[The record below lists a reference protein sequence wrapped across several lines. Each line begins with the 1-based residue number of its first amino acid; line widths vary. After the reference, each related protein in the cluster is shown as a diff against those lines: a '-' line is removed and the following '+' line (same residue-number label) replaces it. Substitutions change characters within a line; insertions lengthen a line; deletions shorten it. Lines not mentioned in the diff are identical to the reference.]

1 MKISERALGMTT
13 SPIRRLGPYA
23 DAAVKRA
30 LGMTTSPIRRLGPY
44 ADAAVKAGK
53 KIYRLNIGQPD
64 IATSPKFM
72 EAIRNFDQKVVAY
85 GNSQGDMNLIKAIQ
99 KYYDSWN
106 MHYETKNIYITNGGS
121 EALELAIFSLCDPGD
136 EILVFEPY
144 YANYTTFAKLA
155 SAKVTAVPT
164 SAEDG
169 YRLPDQATVEKYIND
184 KTRAILL
191 TNPGNPTGVVYNKQ
205 EMDMIAAVVKKYNI
219 ALIADEVYREFVY
232 DGTYTSF
239 GTYKDLE
246 QNLIMVD
253 SVSKRYSAC
262 GARIG
267 CVISKNEEL
276 CAQFMKLCQ
285 ARLCAPAVEQVGA
298 AALYDTPASYLEEV
312 NKEYKKRRDTIAAGL
327 AKIPGLVS
335 SQPKGAFYVMVKFP
349 VDDAEKFAIWM
360 LQDFEKDGETVMIAP
375 GNGFYA
381 TPGKGVDEARLAYVL
396 KCEDLERA
404 MELLA
409 AAVKEYP
416 GRKI

>member
-1 MKISERALGMTT
+1 MKISNRALCMTT
-13 SPIRRLGPYA
+13 SPIRRLVPYA
-23 DAAVKRA
+23 DAAK
-30 LGMTTSPIRRLGPY
+30 
-44 ADAAVKAGK
+44 KKGK
-53 KIYRLNIGQPD
+53 KVYHLNIGQPD

-72 EAIRNFDQKVVAY
+72 EAIRKFDQKVVAY

-99 KYYDSWN
+99 KYYDAWDI
-106 MHYETKNIYITNGGS
+106 HYETKNIFITNGGS
-121 EALELAIFSLCDPGD
+121 EALEMAIFGLCDPGD

-155 SAKVTAVPT
+155 SARITAVPT
-164 SAEDG
+164 SAEEG
-169 YRLPDQATVEKYIND
+169 YCLPDQATVEKYIND

-191 TNPGNPTGVVYNKQ
+191 TNPGNPTGVVYSKQ
-205 EMDMIAAVVKKYNI
+205 EMDMIAEVVKKYNL

-246 QNLIMVD
+246 QNLIMID

-262 GARIG
+262 GVRIG
-267 CVISKNEEL
+267 CVITKNDEL

-285 ARLCAPAVEQVGA
+285 ARLCVPTVEQIGA
-298 AALYDTPASYLEEV
+298 AALYETPASYLEEV

-360 LQDFEKDGETVMIAP
+360 LQDFDVNGETVMIAP

-396 KCEDLERA
+396 NCEDLEKA
-404 MELLA
+404 MALLA
-409 AAVKEYP
+409 EAVKQYP

>member
-1 MKISERALGMTT
+1 MKISERALGMTA
-13 SPIRRLGPYA
+13 SPIRKLVPYA
-23 DAAVKRA
+23 DAAK
-30 LGMTTSPIRRLGPY
+30 
-44 ADAAVKAGK
+44 KKGK
-53 KIYRLNIGQPD
+53 KVYHLNIGQPD

-72 EAIRNFDQKVVAY
+72 EAIRKIDQKVVAY

-99 KYYDSWN
+99 KYYDSWDI
-106 MHYETKNIYITNGGS
+106 HYETKNIFITNGGS
-121 EALELAIFSLCDPGD
+121 EALEMAIFSLCDPGD

-184 KTRAILL
+184 RTRAILL
-191 TNPGNPTGVVYNKQ
+191 TNPGNPTGVVYTGQ
-205 EMDMIAAVVKKYNI
+205 EMDMIAAIVKKYNI

-239 GTYKDLE
+239 GTYEDLE

-267 CVISKNEEL
+267 CVITKNNEL

-285 ARLCAPAVEQVGA
+285 ARLCAPMVEQIGA
-298 AALYDTPASYLEEV
+298 AALYETPASYLEEV

-360 LQDFEKDGETVMIAP
+360 LQDFDINGETVMIAP

-381 TPGKGVDEARLAYVL
+381 TPGKGVNEARLAYVL
-396 KCEDLERA
+396 KSEDLEKA
-404 MELLA
+404 LALLA
-409 AAVKEYP
+409 EAVKQYP
-416 GRKI
+416 GRTI

>member
-1 MKISERALGMTT
+1 MKISERALGMET
-13 SPIRRLGPYA
+13 SPIRKLAPYA
-23 DAAVKRA
+23 EAAKQ
-30 LGMTTSPIRRLGPY
+30 
-44 ADAAVKAGK
+44 KGK
-53 KIYRLNIGQPD
+53 KIYHLNIGQPD

-72 EAIRNFDQKVVAY
+72 EAIRKFDQKVVAY
-85 GNSQGDMNLIKAIQ
+85 GNSQGDPNLIKAIQ
-99 KYYDSWN
+99 KYYDDWG

-121 EALELAIFSLCDPGD
+121 EALEMAVFSLCDPGD

-144 YANYTTFAKLA
+144 YANYTTFAKLG
-155 SAKVTAVPT
+155 SAKITAVPT

-205 EMDMIAAVVKKYNI
+205 EMDMIAEVIKKYNI
-219 ALIADEVYREFVY
+219 ALISDEVYREFVY

-239 GTYKDLE
+239 GTYKELE

-267 CVISKNEEL
+267 CIITKNTEL

-285 ARLCAPAVEQVGA
+285 ARLCAPAVEQVG
-298 AALYDTPASYLEEV
+298 
-312 NKEYKKRRDTIAAGL
+312 AGL

-360 LQDFEKDGETVMIAP
+360 LQDFDMNGETVMIAP

-396 KCEDLERA
+396 NCEDLEKA
-404 MELLA
+404 MALLA
-409 AAVKEYP
+409 EAVKQYP

>member
-1 MKISERALGMTT
+1 MKISNRALGMTT
-13 SPIRRLGPYA
+13 SPIRRLVPYA
-23 DAAVKRA
+23 DAAK
-30 LGMTTSPIRRLGPY
+30 
-44 ADAAVKAGK
+44 KKGK
-53 KIYRLNIGQPD
+53 KVYHLNIGQPD

-72 EAIRNFDQKVVAY
+72 EAIRKFDQKVVAY

-99 KYYDSWN
+99 KYYDAWDI
-106 MHYETKNIYITNGGS
+106 HYETKNIFITNGGS
-121 EALELAIFSLCDPGD
+121 EALEMAIFGLCDPGD

-155 SAKVTAVPT
+155 SAKITAVPT
-164 SAEDG
+164 SAEAG
-169 YRLPDQATVEKYIND
+169 YCLPDQATVEKYIND

-191 TNPGNPTGVVYNKQ
+191 TNPGNPTGVVYSKQ
-205 EMDMIAAVVKKYNI
+205 EMDMIAEVVKKYNL

-246 QNLIMVD
+246 QNLIMID

-267 CVISKNEEL
+267 CVITKNDEL

-285 ARLCAPAVEQVGA
+285 ARLCVPTVEQIGA

-360 LQDFEKDGETVMIAP
+360 LQDFDVNGETVMIAP
-375 GNGFYA
+375 GTGFYA

-396 KCEDLERA
+396 NCEDLEKA
-404 MELLA
+404 MALLA
-409 AAVKEYP
+409 EAVKQYP

>member
-13 SPIRRLGPYA
+13 SPIRRLA
-23 DAAVKRA
+23 
-30 LGMTTSPIRRLGPY
+30 PY

>member
-1 MKISERALGMTT
+1 MKISE
-13 SPIRRLGPYA
+13 
-23 DAAVKRA
+23 RA

-169 YRLPDQATVEKYIND
+169 YRLPDQETVEKYIND
-184 KTRAILL
+184 RTRAILL

-267 CVISKNEEL
+267 CVLSKNEEL

-285 ARLCAPAVEQVGA
+285 ARLCAPTVEQIGA

>member
-1 MKISERALGMTT
+1 MKISE
-13 SPIRRLGPYA
+13 
-23 DAAVKRA
+23 RA

-106 MHYETKNIYITNGGS
+106 MHYETKNIFITNGGS

-164 SAEDG
+164 NAEDG

-205 EMDMIAAVVKKYNI
+205 EMDMIAEVVKKYNI

-267 CVISKNEEL
+267 CVLSKNEEL

-285 ARLCAPAVEQVGA
+285 ARLCAPTVEQIGA

-360 LQDFEKDGETVMIAP
+360 LQDFEKNGETVMIAP

-409 AAVKEYP
+409 AAVQEYP

>member
-1 MKISERALGMTT
+1 MKISERALGMTA
-13 SPIRRLGPYA
+13 SPIRKLVPYA
-23 DAAVKRA
+23 DAAK
-30 LGMTTSPIRRLGPY
+30 
-44 ADAAVKAGK
+44 KKGK
-53 KIYRLNIGQPD
+53 KVYHLNIGQPD

-72 EAIRNFDQKVVAY
+72 EAIRKIDQKVVAY

-99 KYYDSWN
+99 KYYDSWDI
-106 MHYETKNIYITNGGS
+106 HYETKNIFITNGGS
-121 EALELAIFSLCDPGD
+121 EALEMAIFSLCDPGD

-184 KTRAILL
+184 RTRAILL
-191 TNPGNPTGVVYNKQ
+191 TNPGNPTGVVYTGQ
-205 EMDMIAAVVKKYNI
+205 EMDMIAAIVKKYNI

-239 GTYKDLE
+239 GTYEDLE

-267 CVISKNEEL
+267 CVITKNNEL

-285 ARLCAPAVEQVGA
+285 ARLCAPMVEQIGA
-298 AALYDTPASYLEEV
+298 AALYETPASYLEEV

-327 AKIPGLVS
+327 ARIPGLVS
-335 SQPKGAFYVMVKFP
+335 SQPRGAFYVMVKFP

-360 LQDFEKDGETVMIAP
+360 LQEFDINGETVMIAP

-381 TPGKGVDEARLAYVL
+381 TPGKGVNEARLAYVL
-396 KCEDLERA
+396 KSEDLEKA
-404 MELLA
+404 LALLA
-409 AAVKEYP
+409 EAVKQYP
-416 GRKI
+416 GRTI

>member
-1 MKISERALGMTT
+1 MKISERALGMTA
-13 SPIRRLGPYA
+13 SPIRKLVPYA
-23 DAAVKRA
+23 DAAK
-30 LGMTTSPIRRLGPY
+30 
-44 ADAAVKAGK
+44 KKGK
-53 KIYRLNIGQPD
+53 KVYHLNIGQPD

-72 EAIRNFDQKVVAY
+72 EAIRNFDPKVVAY

-99 KYYDSWN
+99 KYYDAWGI
-106 MHYETKNIYITNGGS
+106 HYETKNIFITNGGS
-121 EALELAIFSLCDPGD
+121 EALEMAIFSLCDPGD

-144 YANYTTFAKLA
+144 YANYTSFAKLA

-169 YRLPDQATVEKYIND
+169 YRLPDQATIEKYING

-191 TNPGNPTGVVYNKQ
+191 TNPGNPTGVVYTRQ
-205 EMDMIAAVVKKYNI
+205 EMDMIAAIVKKYNI

-239 GTYKDLE
+239 GTYEELE

-267 CVISKNEEL
+267 CVITKNNDL

-285 ARLCAPAVEQVGA
+285 TRLCVPMVEQVGA
-298 AALYDTPASYLEEV
+298 AALYETPASYLEEV

-349 VDDAEKFAIWM
+349 VDDAEKFAIWL
-360 LQDFEKDGETVMIAP
+360 LQDFDVNGETVMIAP

-396 KCEDLERA
+396 KSEDLEKA
-404 MELLA
+404 LALLA
-409 AAVKEYP
+409 EAVKQYP
-416 GRKI
+416 GRTI

>member
-1 MKISERALGMTT
+1 MKISE
-13 SPIRRLGPYA
+13 
-23 DAAVKRA
+23 RA

-267 CVISKNEEL
+267 CVLSKNEEL

-285 ARLCAPAVEQVGA
+285 ARLCAPTVEQIGA

-349 VDDAEKFAIWM
+349 VDDAEEFAIWM

>member
-1 MKISERALGMTT
+1 MKISERALGMTA
-13 SPIRRLGPYA
+13 SPIRKLVPYA
-23 DAAVKRA
+23 DAAK
-30 LGMTTSPIRRLGPY
+30 
-44 ADAAVKAGK
+44 KKGK
-53 KIYRLNIGQPD
+53 KVYHLNIGQPD

-72 EAIRNFDQKVVAY
+72 EAIRNFDPKVVAY

-99 KYYDSWN
+99 KYYDAWGI
-106 MHYETKNIYITNGGS
+106 HYETKNIYITNGGS
-121 EALELAIFSLCDPGD
+121 EALEMAIFSLCDPGD

-144 YANYTTFAKLA
+144 YANYTSFAKLA

-169 YRLPDQATVEKYIND
+169 YRLPDQATIEKYING

-191 TNPGNPTGVVYNKQ
+191 TNPGNPTGVVYTRQ
-205 EMDMIAAVVKKYNI
+205 EMDMIAAIVKKYNI

-239 GTYKDLE
+239 GTYEELE

-267 CVISKNEEL
+267 CVITKNNDL

-285 ARLCAPAVEQVGA
+285 TRLCVPMVEQVGA
-298 AALYDTPASYLEEV
+298 AALYETPASYLEEV

-349 VDDAEKFAIWM
+349 VDDAEKFAIWL
-360 LQDFEKDGETVMIAP
+360 LQDFDINGETVMIAP

-381 TPGKGVDEARLAYVL
+381 TPGKGVNEARLAYVL
-396 KCEDLERA
+396 KSEDLEKA
-404 MELLA
+404 LALLA
-409 AAVKEYP
+409 EAVKQYP
-416 GRKI
+416 GRTI

>member
-23 DAAVKRA
+23 E
-30 LGMTTSPIRRLGPY
+30 
-44 ADAAVKAGK
+44 AAVKAGK

-72 EAIRNFDQKVVAY
+72 EAIRDFDQKVVAY

-106 MHYETKNIYITNGGS
+106 MHYETKNIFVTNGGS
-121 EALELAIFSLCDPGD
+121 EALELAVFSLCDPGD

-169 YRLPDQATVEKYIND
+169 YRLPDKVTVEKYINE

-205 EMDMIAAVVKKYNI
+205 EMDMIAEIVKKYNI

-239 GTYKDLE
+239 GTYKDLD
-246 QNLIMVD
+246 QNLIMID

-267 CVISKNEEL
+267 CVLSKNDEL

-285 ARLCAPAVEQVGA
+285 ARLCAPTVEQIGA

-327 AKIPGLVS
+327 ARIPGLVS

-360 LQDFEKDGETVMIAP
+360 LQDFEKNGETVMIAP

-396 KCEDLERA
+396 NCEDLERA

-416 GRKI
+416 GRTI

>member
-1 MKISERALGMTT
+1 MKISERALGMTA
-13 SPIRRLGPYA
+13 SPIRKLVPYA
-23 DAAVKRA
+23 DAAKK
-30 LGMTTSPIRRLGPY
+30 I
-44 ADAAVKAGK
+44 GK
-53 KIYRLNIGQPD
+53 KVYHLNIGQPD

-72 EAIRNFDQKVVAY
+72 EAIRSFDPKVVAY

-99 KYYDSWN
+99 KYYDAWGI
-106 MHYETKNIYITNGGS
+106 HYETKNIFITNGGS
-121 EALELAIFSLCDPGD
+121 EALEMAIFSLCDPGD

-144 YANYTTFAKLA
+144 YANYTSFAKLA

-169 YRLPDQATVEKYIND
+169 YRLPDQATIEKYING

-191 TNPGNPTGVVYNKQ
+191 TNPGNPTGVVYTKQ
-205 EMDMIAAVVKKYNI
+205 EMDMIAAIVKKYNI

-239 GTYKDLE
+239 GTYEELE

-267 CVISKNEEL
+267 CVITKNNDL

-285 ARLCAPAVEQVGA
+285 TRLCVPMVEQVGA
-298 AALYDTPASYLEEV
+298 AALYETPASYLEEV

-349 VDDAEKFAIWM
+349 VDDAEEFAIWL
-360 LQDFEKDGETVMIAP
+360 LQDFDVNGETVMIAP

-396 KCEDLERA
+396 KSEDLEKA
-404 MELLA
+404 LALLA
-409 AAVKEYP
+409 EAVKQYP
-416 GRKI
+416 GRTI

>member
-1 MKISERALGMTT
+1 MKISNRALGMTT
-13 SPIRRLGPYA
+13 SPIRRLVPYA
-23 DAAVKRA
+23 DAAK
-30 LGMTTSPIRRLGPY
+30 
-44 ADAAVKAGK
+44 KKGK
-53 KIYRLNIGQPD
+53 KVYHLNIGQPD

-72 EAIRNFDQKVVAY
+72 EAIRKFDQKVVAY

-99 KYYDSWN
+99 KYYDAWDI
-106 MHYETKNIYITNGGS
+106 HYETKNIFITNGGS
-121 EALELAIFSLCDPGD
+121 EALEMAIFGLCDPGD

-155 SAKVTAVPT
+155 SAKITAVPT
-164 SAEDG
+164 SAEAG
-169 YRLPDQATVEKYIND
+169 YCLPDQATVEKYIND

-191 TNPGNPTGVVYNKQ
+191 TNPGNPTGVVYSKQ
-205 EMDMIAAVVKKYNI
+205 EMDMIAEVVKKYNL

-246 QNLIMVD
+246 QNLIMID

-267 CVISKNEEL
+267 CVITKNDEL

-285 ARLCAPAVEQVGA
+285 ARLCVPTVEQIGA
-298 AALYDTPASYLEEV
+298 AALYETPVSYLEEV

-360 LQDFEKDGETVMIAP
+360 LQDFDVNGETVMIAP

-396 KCEDLERA
+396 NCEDLEKA
-404 MELLA
+404 MALLA
-409 AAVKEYP
+409 EAVKQYP
-416 GRKI
+416 GRII

>member
-1 MKISERALGMTT
+1 MKISERALGMTA
-13 SPIRRLGPYA
+13 SPIRKLVPYA
-23 DAAVKRA
+23 DAAK
-30 LGMTTSPIRRLGPY
+30 
-44 ADAAVKAGK
+44 KKGK
-53 KIYRLNIGQPD
+53 KVYHLNIGQPD

-72 EAIRNFDQKVVAY
+72 EAIRNFDPKVVAY

-99 KYYDSWN
+99 KYYDAWGI
-106 MHYETKNIYITNGGS
+106 HYETKNIFITNGGS
-121 EALELAIFSLCDPGD
+121 EALEMAIFSLCDPGD

-144 YANYTTFAKLA
+144 YANYTSFAKLA

-169 YRLPDQATVEKYIND
+169 YRLPDQATIEKYING

-191 TNPGNPTGVVYNKQ
+191 TNPGNPTGVVYTKQ
-205 EMDMIAAVVKKYNI
+205 EMDMIAAIVKKYNI

-239 GTYKDLE
+239 GTYEELE

-267 CVISKNEEL
+267 CVITKNNDL

-285 ARLCAPAVEQVGA
+285 TRLCVPMVEQVGA
-298 AALYDTPASYLEEV
+298 AALYETPASYLEEV

-349 VDDAEKFAIWM
+349 VDDAEKFAIWL
-360 LQDFEKDGETVMIAP
+360 LQDFDVNGETVMIAP

-396 KCEDLERA
+396 KSEDLEKA
-404 MELLA
+404 LALLA
-409 AAVKEYP
+409 AAVKQYP
-416 GRKI
+416 GRTI

>member
-1 MKISERALGMTT
+1 MKISERALGMET
-13 SPIRRLGPYA
+13 SPIRKLAPYA
-23 DAAVKRA
+23 EAAKQ
-30 LGMTTSPIRRLGPY
+30 
-44 ADAAVKAGK
+44 KGK
-53 KIYRLNIGQPD
+53 KIYHLNIGQPD

-72 EAIRNFDQKVVAY
+72 EAIRKFDQKVVAY
-85 GNSQGDMNLIKAIQ
+85 GNSQGDPNLIKAIQ
-99 KYYDSWN
+99 KYYDDLG

-121 EALELAIFSLCDPGD
+121 EALEMAVFSLCDPGD

-144 YANYTTFAKLA
+144 YANYTTFAKLGT
-155 SAKVTAVPT
+155 AKITAVPT

-169 YRLPDQATVEKYIND
+169 YRLPDQATVEKYINE

-205 EMDMIAAVVKKYNI
+205 EMD
-219 ALIADEVYREFVY
+219 DEVYREFVY

-239 GTYKDLE
+239 GTYKELE

-267 CVISKNEEL
+267 CIITKNTEL

-360 LQDFEKDGETVMIAP
+360 LQDFDMNGETVMIAP

-396 KCEDLERA
+396 NCEDLEKA
-404 MELLA
+404 MALLA
-409 AAVKEYP
+409 EAVKQYP

>member
-1 MKISERALGMTT
+1 MKISERALGMTA
-13 SPIRRLGPYA
+13 SPIRKLVPYA
-23 DAAVKRA
+23 DAAK
-30 LGMTTSPIRRLGPY
+30 
-44 ADAAVKAGK
+44 KKGK
-53 KIYRLNIGQPD
+53 KVYHLNIGQPD

-72 EAIRNFDQKVVAY
+72 EAIRNFDPKVVAY

-99 KYYDSWN
+99 KYYDAWGI
-106 MHYETKNIYITNGGS
+106 HYETKNIFITNGGS
-121 EALELAIFSLCDPGD
+121 EALEMAIFSLCDPGD

-144 YANYTTFAKLA
+144 YANYTSFAKLA

-169 YRLPDQATVEKYIND
+169 YRLPDQETIEKYING

-191 TNPGNPTGVVYNKQ
+191 TNPGNPTGVVYTRQ
-205 EMDMIAAVVKKYNI
+205 EMDMIAAIVKKYNI

-239 GTYKDLE
+239 GTYEELE

-267 CVISKNEEL
+267 CVITKNNDL

-285 ARLCAPAVEQVGA
+285 TRLCVPMVEQVGA
-298 AALYDTPASYLEEV
+298 AALYETPASYLEEV

-349 VDDAEKFAIWM
+349 VDDAEKFAIWL
-360 LQDFEKDGETVMIAP
+360 LQDFDINGETVMIAP

-396 KCEDLERA
+396 KSEDLEKA
-404 MELLA
+404 LALLA
-409 AAVKEYP
+409 EAVKQYP
-416 GRKI
+416 GRTI

>member
-1 MKISERALGMTT
+1 MKISERALGMTA
-13 SPIRRLGPYA
+13 SPIRKLVPYA
-23 DAAVKRA
+23 DAAK
-30 LGMTTSPIRRLGPY
+30 
-44 ADAAVKAGK
+44 KKGK
-53 KIYRLNIGQPD
+53 KVYHLNIGQPD

-72 EAIRNFDQKVVAY
+72 EAIRSFDPKVVAY

-99 KYYDSWN
+99 KYYDAWGI
-106 MHYETKNIYITNGGS
+106 HYETKNIFITNGGS
-121 EALELAIFSLCDPGD
+121 EALEMAIFSLCDPGD

-144 YANYTTFAKLA
+144 YANYTSFAKLA

-169 YRLPDQATVEKYIND
+169 YRLPDQATIEKYING

-191 TNPGNPTGVVYNKQ
+191 TNPGNPTGVVYTKQ
-205 EMDMIAAVVKKYNI
+205 EMDMIAAIVKKYNI

-239 GTYKDLE
+239 GTYEELE

-267 CVISKNEEL
+267 CVITKNNDL

-285 ARLCAPAVEQVGA
+285 TRLCVPMVEQVGA
-298 AALYDTPASYLEEV
+298 AALYETPASYLEEV

-349 VDDAEKFAIWM
+349 VDDAEKFAIWL
-360 LQDFEKDGETVMIAP
+360 LQDFDVNGETVMIAP

-381 TPGKGVDEARLAYVL
+381 TPGKGVNEARLAYVL
-396 KCEDLERA
+396 KSEDLEKA
-404 MELLA
+404 MALLA
-409 AAVKEYP
+409 EAVKQYP
-416 GRKI
+416 GHTI

>member
-1 MKISERALGMTT
+1 MRISERALGMTT

-23 DAAVKRA
+23 EAAK
-30 LGMTTSPIRRLGPY
+30 
-44 ADAAVKAGK
+44 KKGK
-53 KIYRLNIGQPD
+53 KIYHLNIGQPD

-72 EAIRNFDQKVVAY
+72 EAIRNFDQKVIAY

-106 MHYETKNIYITNGGS
+106 MHYETKNIYIANGGS

-155 SAKVTAVPT
+155 DAKVTAVPT

-169 YRLPDQATVEKYIND
+169 YRLPDQATVEKYISD
-184 KTRAILL
+184 RTRAILL

-205 EMDMIAAVVKKYNI
+205 EMDMIATVVKKYDI

-232 DGTYTSF
+232 DGTYISF
-239 GTYKDLE
+239 GTYKELE
-246 QNLIMVD
+246 QNLILVD

-267 CVISKNEEL
+267 CVISKNDEL

-285 ARLCAPAVEQVGA
+285 GRLCAPTIEQVGA

-360 LQDFEKDGETVMIAP
+360 LQDFDKDGETVMIAP

-396 KCEDLERA
+396 NCQDLERA
-404 MELLA
+404 IELLA
-409 AAVKEYP
+409 AAVQEYP

>member
-1 MKISERALGMTT
+1 MKISERARGMTA
-13 SPIRRLGPYA
+13 SPIRKLVPYA
-23 DAAVKRA
+23 DAAK
-30 LGMTTSPIRRLGPY
+30 
-44 ADAAVKAGK
+44 KKGK
-53 KIYRLNIGQPD
+53 KVYHLNIGQPD

-72 EAIRNFDQKVVAY
+72 EAIRKIDQKVVAY

-99 KYYDSWN
+99 KYYDSWDI
-106 MHYETKNIYITNGGS
+106 HYETKNIFITNGGS
-121 EALELAIFSLCDPGD
+121 EALEMAIFSLCDPGD

-184 KTRAILL
+184 RTRAILL
-191 TNPGNPTGVVYNKQ
+191 TNPGNPTGVVYTGQ
-205 EMDMIAAVVKKYNI
+205 EMDMIAAIVKKYNI

-239 GTYKDLE
+239 GTYEDLE

-267 CVISKNEEL
+267 CVITKNNEL

-285 ARLCAPAVEQVGA
+285 ARLCAPMVEQIGA
-298 AALYDTPASYLEEV
+298 AALYETPASYLEEV

-327 AKIPGLVS
+327 ARIPGLVS
-335 SQPKGAFYVMVKFP
+335 SQPRGAFYVMVKFP

-360 LQDFEKDGETVMIAP
+360 LQEFDINGETVMIAP

-381 TPGKGVDEARLAYVL
+381 TPGKGVNEARLAYVL
-396 KCEDLERA
+396 KSEDLEKA
-404 MELLA
+404 LALLA
-409 AAVKEYP
+409 EAVKQYP
-416 GRKI
+416 GRTI

>member
-1 MKISERALGMTT
+1 MKISDRALGMET
-13 SPIRRLGPYA
+13 SPIRKLAPYA
-23 DAAVKRA
+23 EASK
-30 LGMTTSPIRRLGPY
+30 
-44 ADAAVKAGK
+44 KKGK
-53 KIYRLNIGQPD
+53 KVYHLNIGQPD

-72 EAIRNFDQKVVAY
+72 EAIRKFDQKVVAY
-85 GNSQGDMNLIKAIQ
+85 GNSQGDVNLIKAIQ
-99 KYYDSWN
+99 KYYEAWGI
-106 MHYETKNIYITNGGS
+106 HYETKNIYITNGGS
-121 EALELAIFSLCDPGD
+121 EALEMAVFSLCDPGD
-136 EILVFEPY
+136 EILVFEPF
-144 YANYTTFAKLA
+144 YANYTTFAKLGN
-155 SAKVTAVPT
+155 AKITAVPT
-164 SAEDG
+164 RAEDG
-169 YRLPDQATVEKYIND
+169 YCMPDMATVEKYINGR
-184 KTRAILL
+184 TRAILL
-191 TNPGNPTGVVYNKQ
+191 TNPGNPTGVVYSKQ
-205 EMDMIAAVVKKYNI
+205 EMDMIAEIVKKYDI
-219 ALIADEVYREFVY
+219 ALISDEVYREFVY

-239 GTYKDLE
+239 GTYKELE

-267 CVISKNEEL
+267 CVISKNKEF

-285 ARLCAPAVEQVGA
+285 GRLCAPAVEQVGA
-298 AALYDTPASYLEEV
+298 AALYETPASYLEEV

-360 LQDFEKDGETVMIAP
+360 LQDFDVNGETVMIAP

-396 KCEDLERA
+396 NCEDLERA
-404 MELLA
+404 MALLA
-409 AAVKEYP
+409 EAVKQYP

>member
-1 MKISERALGMTT
+1 MKISQ
-13 SPIRRLGPYA
+13 
-23 DAAVKRA
+23 RA

-72 EAIRNFDQKVVAY
+72 EAIRNIDQKVVAY